1 MQMHANN
8 DAEKYINLK
17 VMLNFPKIKK
27 FLNLNDEEK
36 LWTFLINDD
45 KYEGRNYELDF
56 KRKMIRKK

>member
-1 MQMHANN
+1 MHANN
-8 DAEKYINLK
+8 DAERYINLK

-27 FLNLNDEEK
+27 FLNLNDDEK
-36 LWTFLINDD
+36 LWAYLINDD

>member
-1 MQMHANN
+1 MHANN
-8 DAEKYINLK
+8 DAERYINLK

-36 LWTFLINDD
+36 LWTYLINDD
-45 KYEGRNYELDF
+45 KYAGRNYELDF